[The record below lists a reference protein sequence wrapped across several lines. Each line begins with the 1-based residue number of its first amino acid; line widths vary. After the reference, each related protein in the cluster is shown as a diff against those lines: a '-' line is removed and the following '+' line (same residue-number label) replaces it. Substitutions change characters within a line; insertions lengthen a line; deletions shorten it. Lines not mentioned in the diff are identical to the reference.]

1 MIELATGKP
10 PFNTSNLKDLIQQ
23 IMVQEVPAVRGFSD
37 EFNDI
42 IQLMLKKDPI
52 NRINWEEIKKH
63 PWWSKVPE

>member
-1 MIELATGKP
+1 
-10 PFNTSNLKDLIQQ
+10 
-23 IMVQEVPAVRGFSD
+23 MVQEVPAVRGFSD

-63 PWWSKVPE
+63 PWWSNVPE